1 MSARAYDEFLTSK
14 IRATPGVGI
23 DVADTLL
30 HPRLFPFQREIV
42 LRMLTLGRGA
52 IFASTGLGK
61 TSMQIEWARIVAETT
76 ALPVLIFAPL
86 AVASQTVREARVI
99 GVDVTSCKE
108 QSDVTA
114 GVNITNYDRLDR
126 FDCSILGGIV
136 LDECFAPDT
145 LIDTPAGRI
154 PICQLKVGDTIT
166 NATGSDVIGD
176 VHRREV
182 AYCVK
187 ITVDGDQI
195 VSSSN
200 HPYFTQRGWVGAQD
214 IEPGDKVI
222 RTAEALRIL
231 RDRVYSEVNRRTFL
245 REILL
250 SEVEDAS
257 TRVCCES
264 SQPGSGG
271 ETRAEQK
278 RVARERVSCGTGGDR
293 SYPRAEPDAH
303 ARSLREDFAQ
313 IERDGPRTFRAWG
326 KWSRDDEAA
335 AIAAGHSWRRMAG
348 GTCRVVGNTE
358 SRLSN
363 TLQDRLSER
372 RDTSR
377 YRSGWALT
385 SEPQGPG
392 QQKGL
397 DAGFARVE
405 SLEILEPG
413 HPELDRLRDADG
425 RIYLYD
431 LGATRH
437 PSYSVNGFLVHNSS
451 ILKATDGKTRTALI
465 GVAQSIPFRLACT
478 ATPAPNDVMELGNH
492 ADFLGV
498 MESAE
503 MLATYFVHDGGETQ
517 KWRLKGHAEGAFWR
531 WVSSWAMVVD
541 SPSDLGYDG
550 SAYVL
555 PDLRMHEH
563 VLDAPA
569 VTDGD
574 TLFALPASSL
584 TERRG
589 ARSASVGIRVA
600 KAAEII
606 ESSPGPWIIWC
617 HLNSEQ
623 DLLAKAFGESAFS
636 IFGSMPSEE
645 KERQLLCWLDGER
658 PILISKPSILGFGIN
673 AQICS
678 SMAFVGIDDS
688 WESLYQSIRRCWRFG
703 QSKPVDVHL
712 ILSSAEIRVLEN
724 LKRKERD
731 AARMRHAMAA
741 ATESARVPA
750 RSSRSF
756 YTRPSVEVPSW
767 LNPS

>member
-14 IRATPGVGI
+14 SRTTLSVGI
-23 DVADTLL
+23 DVDDARL

-42 LRMLTLGRGA
+42 LQMLALGRGA

-76 ALPVLIFAPL
+76 TLPVLIFAPL

-136 LDECFAPDT
+136 LE
-145 LIDTPAGRI
+145 
-154 PICQLKVGDTIT
+154 
-166 NATGSDVIGD
+166 
-176 VHRREV
+176 
-182 AYCVK
+182 
-187 ITVDGDQI
+187 
-195 VSSSN
+195 
-200 HPYFTQRGWVGAQD
+200 
-214 IEPGDKVI
+214 
-222 RTAEALRIL
+222 
-231 RDRVYSEVNRRTFL
+231 
-245 REILL
+245 
-250 SEVEDAS
+250 
-257 TRVCCES
+257 ES
-264 SQPGSGG
+264 S
-271 ETRAEQK
+271 
-278 RVARERVSCGTGGDR
+278 V
-293 SYPRAEPDAH
+293 
-303 ARSLREDFAQ
+303 
-313 IERDGPRTFRAWG
+313 
-326 KWSRDDEAA
+326 
-335 AIAAGHSWRRMAG
+335 
-348 GTCRVVGNTE
+348 
-358 SRLSN
+358 
-363 TLQDRLSER
+363 
-372 RDTSR
+372 
-377 YRSGWALT
+377 
-385 SEPQGPG
+385 
-392 QQKGL
+392 
-397 DAGFARVE
+397 
-405 SLEILEPG
+405 
-413 HPELDRLRDADG
+413 
-425 RIYLYD
+425 
-431 LGATRH
+431 
-437 PSYSVNGFLVHNSS
+437 
-451 ILKATDGKTRTALI
+451 LKATDGKTRTHLI
-465 GVAQSIPFRLACT
+465 EVAQSIRFRLACT

-498 MESAE
+498 MKSAE

-517 KWRLKGHAEGAFWR
+517 KWRLKGHAEKAFWV

-589 ARSASVGIRVA
+589 AKKSSIQMRVDRLVSIVLSGSDKADGGPKLLQELLPKESRQAACGIDSVSSRALGAPCDVHEELSIGKHGEMDSEPGAARRDKLATARAVRDECRLSRENEGGGEELADLQSGQAQGSETQEVRVDGRAVRGDAGPSEREVRDLLILGLNGPQLLSADRSLSHDAESQGPSLRELQSRNRKIQGQREDASIGDRVL
-600 KAAEII
+600 E
-606 ESSPGPWIIWC
+606 PWIIWC
-617 HLNSEQ
+617 QLNSEQ

-767 LNPS
+767 LHQS